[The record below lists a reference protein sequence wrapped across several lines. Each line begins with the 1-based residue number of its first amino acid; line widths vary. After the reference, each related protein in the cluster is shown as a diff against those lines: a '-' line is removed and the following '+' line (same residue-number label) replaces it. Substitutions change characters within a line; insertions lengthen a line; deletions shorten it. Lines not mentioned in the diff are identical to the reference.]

1 MKIIKRDIMMDAV
14 CVPPPPVSLAEWEEE
29 VAAAAAEA
37 AGGTGAGAV
46 GGPEGAAGTNNGG
59 GSSGSSPPSR
69 TFAADLPT
77 ISEVEAR
84 NALLGLVADHCCWGG
99 SAARKM
105 AIGKIL
111 STSAFHVR
119 FSILCFPN
127 RCFHLFYMFLV
138 RDPNVHREERDVVGL
153 YAARWRRGGQP
164 PVWTST
170 STMGHTFGA
179 DGSLPQR
186 SKSAASAAHG
196 LGPLLSQMPRSWKP
210 PLSRVPWKRMGTNF

>member
-1 MKIIKRDIMMDAV
+1 MDAV

-111 STSAFHVR
+111 STSAFHVI
-119 FSILCFPN
+119 FPICFVFPD
-127 RCFHLFYMFLV
+127 RCFNLSIFLV

-153 YAARWRRGGQP
+153 YAAWWRGGGQP

-170 STMGHTFGA
+170 STVGHTFGA

-186 SKSAASAAHG
+186 SESPASAAHG
-196 LGPLLSQMPRSWKP
+196 LGPLLSQMSRSWKP
-210 PLSRVPWKRMGTNF
+210 PLSRVPRKRMGTVL